1 MPRIENVTNRRVI
14 VRERALQGNPA
25 RVTLADV
32 RMPRKGNL
40 DDLRSDEP
48 HVLDAYQKSV
58 LADIKAIK
66 TLDRFV
72 NSRPAASLRPRL
84 IRPMVAPIAT
94 TSDAGRP
101 DARIEEPKA
110 PRVRSIYDRHGLTS
124 RGRKLPA
131 GTFQPEPE
139 RIIPG
144 ATVYAALPPQGAQFY
159 RVRVKE

>member
-1 MPRIENVTNRRVI
+1 MPRVENVITHRVI
-14 VRERALQGNPA
+14 NRERALQGNPA
-25 RVTLADV
+25 RVTLSDV

-40 DDLRSDEP
+40 DDVRADEP
-48 HVLDAYQKSV
+48 TVLDAYQRSV

-84 IRPMVAPIAT
+84 IRPQAPAIPS

-124 RGRKLPA
+124 RGRKLSGDIGQRLRA
-131 GTFQPEPE
+131 ELAE
-139 RIIPG
+139 
-144 ATVYAALPPQGAQFY
+144 TVQTNPLI
-159 RVRVKE
+159 RVYPSLR